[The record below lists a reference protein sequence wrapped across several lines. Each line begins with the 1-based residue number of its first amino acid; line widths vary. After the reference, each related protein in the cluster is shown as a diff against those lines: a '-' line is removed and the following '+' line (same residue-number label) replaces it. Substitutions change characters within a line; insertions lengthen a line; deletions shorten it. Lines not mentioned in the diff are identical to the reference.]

1 VLSGGTIL
9 RRSFGK
15 TEIGALFAGKINRTA
30 LASPAKITLD
40 AKLVGDMLCSLRCSL
55 FADLMVVV
63 LSVRDAHYPLVLRSI
78 RWFKRRCLLRCLIER
93 DVLWLQWAWP

>member
-1 VLSGGTIL
+1 MLSGGTIL

-55 FADLMVVV
+55 FADLMCRSPVRAGCT
-63 LSVRDAHYPLVLRSI
+63 LSVGAAQYPLV
-78 RWFKRRCLLRCLIER
+78 
-93 DVLWLQWAWP
+93 